1 MFWRFG
7 GYAGVSAVDSL
18 LDKPDVSLEEILD
31 EPEVIQELTQKN
43 NKLIEYLRE
52 DHVLKRLMDYVTA
65 PSLVNEDDDTSE
77 STDEKTAADGDQQA
91 EGQEKT
97 PDPLK
102 EALDPEDLERAEG
115 NRLRHAYIAC
125 ELLASETWS
134 ILESIMLNQDHL
146 RDFWGFLK
154 RPPALDPLQASY
166 FTKVN
171 ETLLD
176 HKTEE
181 MLGFIRSLDGAVPS
195 ILQHIDSPM
204 IMDLLLKIISLEKI
218 EGGQGTVDVSYYYN
232 RELLRP
238 LDDLYADFRVST

>member
-52 DHVLKRLMDYVTA
+52 DNVLKRLMDYVTA
-65 PSLVNEDDDTSE
+65 PSLVNEDDDTNE
-77 STDEKTAADGDQQA
+77 TTDGNTAADGDQA
-91 EGQEKT
+91 EDQEKT
-97 PDPLK
+97 PDPLR

-146 RDFWGFLK
+146 RDFWGFLE

-204 IMDLLLKIISLEKI
+204 IMDLLLKIISLEKV
-218 EGGQGTVDVSYYYN
+218 EGGQGTVDVSPTTGNY
-232 RELLRP
+232 
-238 LDDLYADFRVST
+238 